1 MVHKKINFFLSV
13 LLVLLFGTLSSSC
26 LANTNLS
33 VTEFRNLM
41 NEAGINID
49 SIEIPTSVQNILT
62 TEYPVI
68 IKSEDNNYV
77 YIYPTKTIE
86 ANLRAAYSMFTNW
99 SFFTTGSGVNT
110 QYLFSYNCLS
120 STASMVNGT
129 LIYSKPCYIYDVL
142 NNVFITKTWIYTHDG
157 YAHNRAQPGALFG
170 LTMSENETVTD
181 FKNISTLKR
190 FLNKNLIFNGQN
202 YLYYNNQNVLYKF
215 NGVYAGD
222 NRYTS
227 SFTTNTDM
235 YRFTYQ
241 AYNTSENYDVVNYF
255 YLQKFAPNEAIKLTN
270 SDLSVSN
277 NEIDLQFNRNRT
289 RDFSFN
295 GLINLMEQGYIYR
308 IYAFS
313 NQHNSSGDLI
323 RSANATSQFFSLNSW
338 NSSEIEVLNIYDIL
352 FTDNPD
358 IEQEGGGS
366 SGGGDLPGI
375 EQGVIDI
382 NNNLTNVP
390 DISGTVISS
399 GDITDALNF
408 EFMEDPYSNFWLE
421 LNTGLGNALTNNI
434 RTLDINWFGYNY
446 TINLDN
452 FVFKYPPALESI
464 LTSVSTVAIVW
475 VLVKWWK
482 IIVDEI
488 SSGNIDEVLA
498 MNEES
503 GIIDLF

>member
-1 MVHKKINFFLSV
+1 MVRKKINFFLSV

-26 LANTNLS
+26 FANTNLT
-33 VTEFRNLM
+33 VAEFRNLM

-49 SIEIPTSVQNILT
+49 SIEIPTSIQNILT

-120 STASMVNGT
+120 TTASTVNGSS
-129 LIYSKPCYIYDVL
+129 IYSKPCYIYDVL
-142 NNVFITKTWIYTHDG
+142 NKVFITKTWIYTRDG

-170 LTMSENETVTD
+170 LTMSENETETE

-202 YLYYNNQNVLYKF
+202 ILYYNNQNVLYKF

-222 NRYTS
+222 NIYTS

-270 SDLSVSN
+270 SDLSVTN
-277 NEIDLQFNRNRT
+277 NDIDLQFNRNRT

-323 RSANATSQFFSLNSW
+323 QTANATSQFFSLNSW

-352 FTDNPD
+352 FTYNPD
-358 IEQEGGGS
+358 IEQDGGGS
-366 SGGGDLPGI
+366 TGDNSSGI

-390 DISGTVISS
+390 DISGTVITS
-399 GDITDALNF
+399 GDINSSLGF
-408 EFMEDPYSNFWLE
+408 EFIEDPYANFWLQ
-421 LNTGLGNALTNNI
+421 LTTGIGDALTNNV
-434 RTLDINWFGYNY
+434 RTLDIDWFGYSY
-446 TINLDN
+446 TIDLDEIGFN
-452 FVFKYPPALESI
+452 YPPTMKAVLS
-464 LTSVSTVAIVW
+464 SASTVAIVW

-482 IIVDEI
+482 IIVDKL